1 VLAGEGA
8 GVDTLKE
15 GSGIRDHMWYKGDAR
30 AEVVACDKL
39 EDKRR
44 GSGYWSSGVPEH
56 RTFEVRVARA
66 VRGKSSKS
74 CLPSKEGDPK

>member
-1 VLAGEGA
+1 MLAGEGA

-44 GSGYWSSGVPEH
+44 GSGY
-56 RTFEVRVARA
+56 
-66 VRGKSSKS
+66 
-74 CLPSKEGDPK
+74 